1 MHRIALCLALG
12 TTLTACAIFGKKT
25 TDEEKELNEFAE
37 ARQTAAT
44 YYDGGDFVRAATQF
58 EKALQFKPDNL
69 SCKMGLAYSLMY
81 ANQPSTLTRAD
92 EEFRKMGRQRDAKME
107 VKRIFGLALTN
118 RSLAVHF
125 GRRAQLR
132 DKQGRIKL
140 ATDDATSARQYAREG
155 IRYFNKV
162 MELDAKLA
170 EKQSV
175 GPMRVSASLE
185 PDAHIG
191 IANCEILLIDPDPA
205 MEAELRLHL
214 KAAEDHLE
222 AYSRIVR
229 NARKFWEKRRATT
242 LVIDPLKDE
251 RAPGVRVMDPELI
264 ARYEERIANT
274 IKHEVAVRQAL
285 METLFYLN
293 RFDEG
298 VEQATKILDL
308 DPNQDHIL
316 ILRASAYA
324 YQGKFRAALR
334 DLKAYRKRQDL
345 GVLTDDLV
353 RLNRRIQEYE
363 RELAKQQRELAKQG
377 RELGKG

>member
-1 MHRIALCLALG
+1 MHRTALCLALG
-12 TTLTACAIFGKKT
+12 TLAACAIFGKKT
-25 TDEEKELNEFAE
+25 TEQEKQQQEFAE

-44 YYDGGDFVRAATQF
+44 YYDGGDFLRAATQY
-58 EKALQFKPDNL
+58 EKALQYKPDNIA
-69 SCKMGLAYSLMY
+69 CKMGLAYSLMY

-92 EEFRKMGRQRDAKME
+92 EEFRKMGRQRDSKLE
-107 VKRIFGLALTN
+107 VKRVFGLALTN
-118 RSLAVHF
+118 RSLAVHY
-125 GRRAQLR
+125 GRRADIR

-140 ATDDATSARQYAREG
+140 ATDDAAQARQYAREG
-155 IRYFNKV
+155 ITYFNKV
-162 MELDAKLA
+162 MQLDAKLA
-170 EKQSV
+170 EKQAV

-191 IANCEILLIDPDPA
+191 IANCEILLIDPEK
-205 MEAELRLHL
+205 EAELRLHL
-214 KAAEDHLE
+214 AAAEEHLE
-222 AYSRIVR
+222 AYSKIVR

-251 RAPGVRVMDPELI
+251 RAPDVRVMDPELI
-264 ARYEERIANT
+264 KRYEERIANT

-298 VEQATKILDL
+298 INQATRILDL
-308 DPNQDHIL
+308 DPSQDHIL
-316 ILRASAYA
+316 VLRASAYA
-324 YQGKFRAALR
+324 YQKNFRAALR
-334 DLKAYRKRQDL
+334 DLKEYRKGQDL

-363 RELAKQQRELAKQG
+363 AELAKQ
-377 RELGKG
+377 

>member
-1 MHRIALCLALG
+1 MHRNALCLLLV
-12 TTLTACAIFGKKT
+12 TLAACAIFGKKT
-25 TDEEKELNEFAE
+25 TKKEKEENEFAE

-44 YYDGGDFVRAATQF
+44 YYDGGDFARAASQF
-58 EKALQFKPDNL
+58 EKALQYKPDNL

-81 ANQPSTLTRAD
+81 ANQPSTLTRAA
-92 EEFRKMGRQRDAKME
+92 EEFTKMGRLRDSKLE
-107 VKRIFGLALTN
+107 VKRIFGLALSN

-125 GRRAQLR
+125 GRRAQIR

-155 IRYFNKV
+155 ITYFKKV
-162 MELDAKLA
+162 MELDAKMA

-191 IANCEILLIDPDPA
+191 IANCEILLIDPA
-205 MEAELRLHL
+205 REAELRLHL
-214 KAAEDHLE
+214 TAAEEHLE
-222 AYSRIVR
+222 AYSKIVR

-251 RAPGVRVMDPELI
+251 RAPGVRIMDPELI
-264 ARYEERIANT
+264 KRYEERIANT
-274 IKHEVAVRQAL
+274 IKHETAVRQAL

-293 RFDEG
+293 RYPEG
-298 VEQATKILDL
+298 IDQADKILDL
-308 DPNQDHIL
+308 DPNQDEIL

-324 YQGKFRAALR
+324 YQRNFRAALR

-363 RELAKQQRELAKQG
+363 RELAKQDRG
-377 RELGKG
+377 

>member
-1 MHRIALCLALG
+1 MHRIALCLTLFTLG
-12 TTLTACAIFGKKT
+12 ACAIFGKKT

-44 YYDGGDFVRAATQF
+44 YYDGGDFVRAASQY
-58 EKALQFKPDNL
+58 EKALQFKPDNF
-69 SCKMGLAYSLMY
+69 SCKMGMAYSLMY

-92 EEFRKMGRQRDAKME
+92 EEFRKMGTQRDPKLE
-107 VKRIFGLALTN
+107 VKRIFGVALVN

-125 GRRAQLR
+125 GRRAKIR

-140 ATDDATSARQYAREG
+140 AADDAASARKYAREG
-155 IRYFNKV
+155 ITFFKKV
-162 MELDAKLA
+162 MELDSKLA
-170 EKQSV
+170 EKQNI

-191 IANCEILLIDPDPA
+191 IANCEILLIDSTK
-205 MEAELRLHL
+205 EAELRLHL
-214 KAAEDHLE
+214 AAAEEHLE
-222 AYSRIVR
+222 AYSKIVR

-264 ARYEERIANT
+264 KRYEERISNT
-274 IKHEVAVRQAL
+274 LKHEVAVRQAL
-285 METLFYLN
+285 METLFFLN

-298 VEQATKILDL
+298 IDQATRILDL
-308 DPNQDHIL
+308 DPNQDQIL

-324 YQGKFRAALR
+324 YQSNFRAALR
-334 DLKAYRKRQDL
+334 DLKAFRKRQNL
-345 GVLTDDLV
+345 SVLTDDLV
-353 RLNRRIQEYE
+353 RLNRRILEYE
-363 RELAKQQRELAKQG
+363 AELAKQQRG
-377 RELGKG
+377 

>member
-1 MHRIALCLALG
+1 MHRIALSLALG
-12 TTLTACAIFGKKT
+12 TVAACAIFGKKT
-25 TDEEKELNEFAE
+25 TDEEKALNEFAE

-44 YYDGGDFVRAATQF
+44 YYDGGDFVRAAAQY
-58 EKALQFKPDNL
+58 EKALQLKPKNL

-81 ANQPSTLTRAD
+81 ANRPSTLTRAD
-92 EEFRKMGRQRDAKME
+92 EEFRKMGRQRDPKME
-107 VKRIFGLALTN
+107 VKRIYGLALTN

-125 GRRAQLR
+125 GHRAKAR

-155 IRYFNKV
+155 ITYFNKV
-162 MELDAKLA
+162 MELDARLA
-170 EKQSV
+170 EKQTI

-191 IANCEILLIDPDPA
+191 IANCEILLIDPNL
-205 MEAELRLHL
+205 EAELRLRL
-214 KAAEDHLE
+214 ASAEEHLE
-222 AYSRIVR
+222 AYSKIVR

-285 METLFYLN
+285 METLLFLN
-293 RFDEG
+293 RFDDG
-298 VEQATKILDL
+298 IAQANKILDL

-316 ILRASAYA
+316 VLRAGAYA
-324 YQGKFRAALR
+324 RQRNFRAALR

-353 RLNRRIQEYE
+353 SLNRRIQEYE
-363 RELAKQQRELAKQG
+363 REVAKQQDLDQG
-377 RELGKG
+377 

>member
-1 MHRIALCLALG
+1 MRRIALCLAVSTLG
-12 TTLTACAIFGKKT
+12 ACAIFGKKT

-44 YYDGGDFVRAATQF
+44 YYDGGDFVRAATQY
-58 EKALQFKPDNL
+58 EKALGVKPDNL
-69 SCKMGLAYSLMY
+69 ACRMGLAYSLMF
-81 ANQPSTLTRAD
+81 ANQPSALTRAD
-92 EEFRKMGRQRDAKME
+92 EEFRKMGRKRDPKVE

-125 GRRAQLR
+125 GRRAKLR

-140 ATDDATSARQYAREG
+140 AADDAASARQYAREG
-155 IRYFNKV
+155 ITYFNKV

-170 EKQSV
+170 QKQTI

-191 IANCEILLIDPDPA
+191 IANCEILLIDA
-205 MEAELRLHL
+205 AKEAELRLHL
-214 KAAEDHLE
+214 AAAEEHLE
-222 AYSRIVR
+222 AFSKIVR

-251 RAPGVRVMDPELI
+251 RAPGVRVMDPELVK
-264 ARYEERIANT
+264 RYEERIANT
-274 IKHEVAVRQAL
+274 IKHEVAVRQLL

-298 VEQATKILDL
+298 IEQATRILDL
-308 DPNQDHIL
+308 DPNQDQIL
-316 ILRASAYA
+316 VFRASAYA
-324 YQGKFRAALR
+324 YQRDFRAALR
-334 DLKAYRKRQDL
+334 DLKAYRKRQNL

-363 RELAKQQRELAKQG
+363 AELAKLDQG
-377 RELGKG
+377 

>member
-12 TTLTACAIFGKKT
+12 SLLTACAIFGKKT

-44 YYDGGDFVRAATQF
+44 YYDGGDFVRAAAQYD
-58 EKALQFKPDNL
+58 KALQFKPDNL

-92 EEFRKMGRQRDAKME
+92 EEFRKMGRQRDSKME
-107 VKRIFGLALTN
+107 VKRIYGLALTN

-125 GRRAQLR
+125 GRRALMR

-155 IRYFNKV
+155 ITYFKKV

-170 EKQSV
+170 EKQAV

-191 IANCEILLIDPDPA
+191 IANCEILLIDPEK
-205 MEAELRLHL
+205 EAELRLRL
-214 KAAEDHLE
+214 AAAEEHLQ
-222 AYSRIVR
+222 AYGKIVR

-242 LVIDPLKDE
+242 LVIDPLKDD
-251 RAPGVRVMDPELI
+251 RAPDVRIMDPELI

-293 RFDEG
+293 RFPEG
-298 VEQATKILDL
+298 IEQANKILDL
-308 DPNQDHIL
+308 DPNQDQIL
-316 ILRASAYA
+316 IYRASAYA
-324 YQGKFRAALR
+324 YQRNFRAALR
-334 DLKAYRKRQDL
+334 DLKAYRKRQNL

-363 RELAKQQRELAKQG
+363 RELAKQERELAKQERG
-377 RELGKG
+377 LGQG